1 VWGLWF
7 ERREYFN
14 LQCCVHLQNL
24 RKATINL
31 KKIPTWNLPKVLHY
45 SINYT
50 PVLDRWFV
58 NRLWNIRIRS
68 KTGLTTSIFWQTERQ
83 NQPSQSVRAHCSTQT
98 RQPTPRTSAAPSL
111 SQEQTTKAQRN
122 TKTFYT
128 SALRGL
134 TLDGLSVRKNGEA
147 EKNCKQMETWQAI
160 HKSDSS
166 KSDSRDG
173 KITILQKICCSSY
186 WCSSSPPATFL
197 NIVITFTLTSVTI
210 CTYGRKKSVIIAF

>member
-1 VWGLWF
+1 M
-7 ERREYFN
+7 
-14 LQCCVHLQNL
+14 L
-24 RKATINL
+24 RSPPEPAEGHGKPQ
-31 KKIPTWNLPKVLHY
+31 KIPTWKLSKVQHY

-50 PVLDRWFV
+50 PLLDRWFV
-58 NRLWNIRIRS
+58 NQLRNTRIRS
-68 KTGLTTSIFWQTERQ
+68 KTGLTTFWQTERQ
-83 NQPSQSVRAHCSTQT
+83 NQPSQSVRAYCSTQT

-160 HKSDSS
+160 HKRDSS
-166 KSDSRDG
+166 KSDSRDR
-173 KITILQKICCSSY
+173 KITILQKICRCSSY
-186 WCSSSPPATFL
+186 WRCSSPPATFL
-197 NIVITFTLTSVTI
+197 NNVIKFTLMSITI
-210 CTYGRKKSVIIAF
+210 CTYGRKKSVIFAF